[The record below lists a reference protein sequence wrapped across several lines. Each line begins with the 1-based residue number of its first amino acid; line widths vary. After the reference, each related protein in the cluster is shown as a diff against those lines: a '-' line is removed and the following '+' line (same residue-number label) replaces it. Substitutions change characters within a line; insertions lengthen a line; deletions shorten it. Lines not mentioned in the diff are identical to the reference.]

1 MRPLLHPSLINGRTG
16 DPVLY
21 IETLFEKQAILF
33 DLGDISTLPPRKIHR
48 LDHVFVSHTHIDH
61 FIGFDYLLRI
71 LVGREKTINLYGPGG
86 IIDHVHH
93 KLQAYRWNLVNRYEC
108 DLVFEVR

>member
-33 DLGDISTLPPRKIHR
+33 DLGDISALPPRKIHR
-48 LDHVFVSHTHIDH
+48 LDHVFISHTHIDH
-61 FIGFDYLLRI
+61 FLMRFLTIACSASAVALVLTTYTLRPQR
-71 LVGREKTINLYGPGG
+71 L
-86 IIDHVHH
+86 
-93 KLQAYRWNLVNRYEC
+93 
-108 DLVFEVR
+108 